1 MTPSLTP
8 GKSAQ
13 WTRAL
18 SGGLLSALV
27 VGIALFLVTFVNAEL
42 FKYLRILEFPGV
54 ILALLAG
61 LFGHPFVNLQVAAP
75 SVSFLILALALLYWF
90 LFGFGLTYLI
100 KNNKTA
106 IAWWLILVIIPGA
119 ILLKLIYSLAGIFT

>member
-1 MTPSLTP
+1 MTLSLTP
-8 GKSAQ
+8 GKSAE
-13 WTRAL
+13 WIRAL
-18 SGGLLSALV
+18 FGGSLSALV
-27 VGIALFLVTFVNAEL
+27 VAIALFLVEFVNPEL

-61 LFGHPFVNLQVAAP
+61 LFGYRFVNLQVAAP
-75 SVSFLILALALLYWF
+75 SVSLPILSLALPYWF

-100 KNNKTA
+100 KNNKAA

>member
-1 MTPSLTP
+1 MTLSLTP
-8 GKSAQ
+8 GKSAE
-13 WTRAL
+13 WIRAL
-18 SGGLLSALV
+18 FGGSLSALV
-27 VGIALFLVTFVNAEL
+27 VAIALFLVEFVNPEL

-61 LFGHPFVNLQVAAP
+61 LFGYRFVNLQVAAP
-75 SVSFLILALALLYWF
+75 SVSFPILALALLYWF

-100 KNNKTA
+100 KNNKAA

>member
-1 MTPSLTP
+1 MTLSLTP
-8 GKSAQ
+8 GKSAE
-13 WTRAL
+13 WIRAL
-18 SGGLLSALV
+18 FGGSLSALV
-27 VGIALFLVTFVNAEL
+27 VAIALFLVEFVNPEL

-61 LFGHPFVNLQVAAP
+61 LFGYRFVNLQVAAP
-75 SVSFLILALALLYWF
+75 SVSLPILSLALAYWF

-100 KNNKTA
+100 KNNKAA

>member
-1 MTPSLTP
+1 MTLSLTP
-8 GKSAQ
+8 GKSAE
-13 WTRAL
+13 WIRAL
-18 SGGLLSALV
+18 FGGSLSALV
-27 VGIALFLVTFVNAEL
+27 VAIALFLVEFVNPEL

-61 LFGHPFVNLQVAAP
+61 LFGYRFVNLQVAAP

-100 KNNKTA
+100 KNNRTA

>member
-1 MTPSLTP
+1 MTQSLTP

-18 SGGLLSALV
+18 SGGSLSALA

-61 LFGHPFVNLQVAAP
+61 LFGYRFVNLQVAAP
-75 SVSFLILALALLYWF
+75 SVSLPILSLALAYWF

-100 KNNKTA
+100 KNNKAA

>member
-1 MTPSLTP
+1 MTLSLTP
-8 GKSAQ
+8 GKSAE
-13 WTRAL
+13 WIRAL
-18 SGGLLSALV
+18 FGGSLSALV
-27 VGIALFLVTFVNAEL
+27 VAIALFLVEFVNPEL

-61 LFGHPFVNLQVAAP
+61 LIGYRFVNLQVAAP
-75 SVSFLILALALLYWF
+75 SVSLPILSLALAYWF

-100 KNNKTA
+100 KNNKAA

>member
-1 MTPSLTP
+1 MTLSPTP
-8 GKSAQ
+8 GKSAK
-13 WTRAL
+13 WIRAL
-18 SGGLLSALV
+18 SGGSLSALV
-27 VGIALFLVTFVNAEL
+27 VAIALFLVEFVNPEL

-61 LFGHPFVNLQVAAP
+61 LIGYRFVNLQVAAP
-75 SVSFLILALALLYWF
+75 SVSLPILSLALAYWF

-100 KNNKTA
+100 KNNKAA